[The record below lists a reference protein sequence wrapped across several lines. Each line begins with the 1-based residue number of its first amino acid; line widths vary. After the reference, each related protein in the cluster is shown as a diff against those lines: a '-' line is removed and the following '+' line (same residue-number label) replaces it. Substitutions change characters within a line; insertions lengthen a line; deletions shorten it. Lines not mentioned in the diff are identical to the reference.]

1 MCLTRFA
8 PFPPLLQG
16 DLRVPAGRHR
26 KAPRPTL
33 ARRLRPLAGFA
44 LALATAIPI
53 TASAQVT
60 TADEPVATTALAAP
74 EVVRNEMRAASRY
87 RDRPV
92 VQPVKAP
99 KAAVKLQPRWT
110 TTRLNVRSRPG
121 ESAKLVTVIGAG
133 VRVLVTGKVRG
144 QWAELARTQRTV
156 WVLKSYLARTKPKA
170 TTAATAVPTGVSGA
184 PCPDGSSVENGL
196 QANTVKLYR
205 AVCAAFPAVNAWGGR
220 SGSGG
225 DHGVGRALDIMC
237 TGSLGDAIASYVR
250 SHASK
255 FGVKEVIWQQHIWSV
270 QRSSEG
276 WRPMEDRGST
286 TANHYDHVH
295 VSVY

>member
-1 MCLTRFA
+1 M
-8 PFPPLLQG
+8 
-16 DLRVPAGRHR
+16 
-26 KAPRPTL
+26 
-33 ARRLRPLAGFA
+33 
-44 LALATAIPI
+44 
-53 TASAQVT
+53 
-60 TADEPVATTALAAP
+60 TADEPMATTALVAP
-74 EVVRNEMRAASRY
+74 EVVRNEMRAASRS
-87 RDRPV
+87 RDRLV
-92 VQPVKAP
+92 AQPV
-99 KAAVKLQPRWT
+99 AAKPVVKLQPRWT
-110 TTRLNVRSRPG
+110 TTRLNARSRPG
-121 ESAKLVTVIGAG
+121 ESSNLVTVIGAG

-144 QWAELARTQRTV
+144 QWAEIARTQRTV
-156 WVLKSYLARTKPKA
+156 WVLKTYLARIKPKL
-170 TTAATAVPTGVSGA
+170 TTTTVPTGVSGA

-205 AVCAAFPAVNAWGGR
+205 AVCAAFPAVSAWGGR
-220 SGSGG
+220 TGSGG
-225 DHGVGRALDIMC
+225 DHSVGRALDIMC

-276 WRPMEDRGST
+276 WRPMADRGST

>member
-1 MCLTRFA
+1 M
-8 PFPPLLQG
+8 
-16 DLRVPAGRHR
+16 
-26 KAPRPTL
+26 
-33 ARRLRPLAGFA
+33 
-44 LALATAIPI
+44 
-53 TASAQVT
+53 TASAQMT
-60 TADEPVATTALAAP
+60 TAEQSVATAAVVAP
-74 EVVRNEMRAASRY
+74 EVVRNEARAAASRF
-87 RDRPV
+87 RVRPV
-92 VQPVKAP
+92 LPLANAAAP
-99 KAAVKLQPRWT
+99 AVKPQPRWT
-110 TTRLNVRSRPG
+110 TTRLNARNRPG
-121 ESAKLVTVIGAG
+121 ESSKLVTVIGAG

-144 QWAELARTQRTV
+144 EWAEIAQAHRTL
-156 WVLKSYLARTKPKA
+156 WVLKTYLARTKPKA
-170 TTAATAVPTGVSGA
+170 TTAVPTGVSGA
-184 PCPDGSSVENGL
+184 PCPDGSAVESGL

-205 AVCAAFPAVNAWGGR
+205 AVCAAFPAVNRWGGR

-250 SHASK
+250 SHAAK

-276 WRPMEDRGST
+276 WRPMADRGST